1 MHISPRLGP
10 QIKYNYRVFLL
21 RTTACKVGINEKV
34 LMAIDPG
41 EKLQED
47 CN

>member
-1 MHISPRLGP
+1 MHIGPRLGP

-21 RTTACKVGINEKV
+21 RTTACKVGIDEIAS
-34 LMAIDPG
+34 MAIDPG
-41 EKLQED
+41 EKSQED